1 MCYVKIGIYAV
12 CHVLG
17 HLFKVKQ
24 DCTEYKNVLYK
35 QISALFQK
43 ILTETYINLLHSTH
57 CSTTC
62 IYVCVGVCVYI
73 KCKNHSDNNGNKNL

>member
-17 HLFKVKQ
+17 HLFKVNQ

-43 ILTETYINLLHSTH
+43 ILTETYKSAAFNSLQYYMYI
-57 CSTTC
+57 C
-62 IYVCVGVCVYI
+62 VCGCVSI
-73 KCKNHSDNNGNKNL
+73 